1 MYEFIKRKK
10 KLVREFVHVVDGENS
25 ILDAISN
32 LSKLNIILALK
43 RIPSLCVDHVQPFPA
58 GLIKM

>member
-1 MYEFIKRKK
+1 M
-10 KLVREFVHVVDGENS
+10 REFVHVVDGENS

-32 LSKLNIILALK
+32 LSKLNLILALK
-43 RIPSLCVDHVQPFPA
+43 RIPLVPSLCVDHVQPVPA